1 MADEVDLQLESA
13 LNTLPSI
20 TEKSENLRKD
30 LKRDIVDSVSTLRNI
45 FVNMKTSAEEYTGKM
60 ILLES
65 EVQKV
70 KAEFQESRAVELS
83 ALVPP
88 SMGGTGNTP
97 TTNVKQVRASSGGAK
112 KLYSEVTSASA
123 EKRYKLMVK
132 SKSKQSPESIKNVLK
147 TKINPTEMK
156 IRIKTLN
163 SLKDG
168 RVLIEVGSEDETNL
182 LRTNISAKYV
192 EVLEVNVQKLRK
204 PRLIVRNIP
213 QDIKVENIEETM
225 LAQNPELNMETGRL

>member
-1 MADEVDLQLESA
+1 
-13 LNTLPSI
+13 
-20 TEKSENLRKD
+20 
-30 LKRDIVDSVSTLRNI
+30 
-45 FVNMKTSAEEYTGKM
+45 
-60 ILLES
+60 
-65 EVQKV
+65 
-70 KAEFQESRAVELS
+70 
-83 ALVPP
+83 
-88 SMGGTGNTP
+88 
-97 TTNVKQVRASSGGAK
+97 
-112 KLYSEVTSASA
+112 
-123 EKRYKLMVK
+123 
-132 SKSKQSPESIKNVLK
+132 
-147 TKINPTEMK
+147 MK